1 MNSLILGALALLGL
15 YLGYRFYGS
24 FIEKK
29 LIKPDDKYPTPAV
42 THNDGVDYSP
52 AKTSMLFGHHFSSIA
67 GAGPIIGPLIG
78 VTFFGWLI
86 SSIWILVGS
95 VFIGAVH
102 DYTSMM
108 LSVRNKGKSI
118 ADIAGFSLGAR
129 SKNVFAIFLWIA
141 LVLVVAA
148 FGDATAQTLVKKPQI
163 VIPTFGL
170 ILLAIFFGNLV
181 YKMKVPLLI
190 GTVISLV
197 LLGFLVYLG
206 ELFPIVLPDTLLGM
220 SNLRFWFWALIIYA
234 FFASVVPVW
243 ILLQPRDYI
252 SSWLL
257 YIGLGLGF
265 LGLIIAAPKIQA
277 PALVTT
283 NSPSQGPIWPMLFVL
298 IACGAV
304 SGFHSLVSSGT
315 TSKQLAREGLGKKIG
330 YGSMILEAVLAIM
343 VVMIAASALSW
354 DPAAAKSQFGLQ
366 YLMKSAAAGG
376 GGGPI
381 VAFAVG
387 FGRIA
392 QSLPGISLVVGT
404 YFGMLMLNA
413 FVITTLDTATR
424 LGRFLVTETGG
435 PKVKTLNNRWFAS
448 FITAGAAGLIA
459 STGGI
464 KTIWPVF
471 GATNQLV
478 AALALVIVSAYLIGV
493 KKPGIY
499 TIIPAIFMLLTTI
512 AALLYK
518 MTEFFIS
525 GGANNI
531 VLGVIS
537 LILVGLS
544 IYIVLEAR
552 DILLFMKGKR
562 EPLKDIHPAWNP
574 DKASS

>member
-1 MNSLILGALALLGL
+1 MNSLILGAIALLGL
-15 YLGYRFYGS
+15 YLGYRFYGG

-29 LIKPDDKYPTPAV
+29 LIRPDDKYPTPAV
-42 THNDGVDYSP
+42 TQNDGVDYSP
-52 AKTSMLFGHHFSSIA
+52 AKTAMLFGHHFSSIA

-78 VTFFGWLI
+78 VTYFGWLV

-95 VFIGAVH
+95 IFIGAVH

-118 ADIAGFSLGAR
+118 ADIAGFCLGTR
-129 SKNVFAIFLWIA
+129 SKNVFSIFLWIA

-148 FGDATAQTLVKKPQI
+148 FGDATAQTLVSKPEI

-170 ILLAIFFGNLV
+170 IFLAIFFGNLV
-181 YKMKVPLLI
+181 YRMKVPLLI
-190 GTVISLV
+190 GTIFSLIILA
-197 LLGFLVYLG
+197 LLIYLG
-206 ELFPIVLPDTLLGM
+206 VLFPIALPGMILGM
-220 SNLRFWFWALIIYA
+220 SSLRFWFWALMIYA

-243 ILLQPRDYI
+243 VLLQPRDYI

-257 YIGLGLGF
+257 YIGLAIGF

-277 PALVTT
+277 PALVTASSST
-283 NSPSQGPIWPMLFVL
+283 QGPIWPMLFVL

-315 TSKQLAREGLGKKIG
+315 TSKQLAREELGKRIG
-330 YGSMILEAVLAIM
+330 YGSMILEAILAIM
-343 VVMIAASALSW
+343 VVMIAAAALNW
-354 DPAAAKSQFGLQ
+354 DPLSAKSEFGLQ
-366 YLMKSAAAGG
+366 YLMKSTAEGG

-381 VAFAVG
+381 VAFAIG
-387 FGRIA
+387 FGRMA
-392 QSLPGISLVVGT
+392 NALPGISLTIGI

-424 LGRFLVTETGG
+424 LGRFLVIETGG
-435 PKVKTLNNRWFAS
+435 QKSRILNNRWFAS
-448 FITAGAAGLIA
+448 LITAGAAGLIA

-478 AALALVIVSAYLIGV
+478 AALALVIVSTYLIGV

-499 TIIPAIFMLLTTI
+499 TVIPAIFMLLTTI
-512 AALLYK
+512 AALIYQ
-518 MTEFFIS
+518 MTGFF
-525 GGANNI
+525 GGGEKNYA
-531 VLGVIS
+531 LGVIS

-552 DILLFMKGKR
+552 DVLLFIKGR
-562 EPLKDIHPAWNP
+562 RAPITDSHPAWSA
-574 DKASS
+574 DKASL

>member
-1 MNSLILGALALLGL
+1 MNSLVLGAIALIGL
-15 YLGYRFYGS
+15 FLGYKFYGG
-24 FIEKK
+24 FIERK
-29 LIKPDDKYPTPAV
+29 LIHPNDKYPTPAI
-42 THNDGVDYSP
+42 TEGDGVDYTP

-78 VTFFGWLI
+78 VTFFGWLV

-95 VFIGAVH
+95 IFIGAVH

-118 ADIAGFSLGAR
+118 ADIAGFSLGTRA
-129 SKNVFAIFLWIA
+129 KNVFSIFLWMA

-148 FGDATAQTLVKKPQI
+148 FGDATAQTLVKKPEI

-170 ILLAIFFGNLV
+170 IFLAVLFGNMV
-181 YKMKVPLLI
+181 YRMKMPLLV
-190 GTVISLV
+190 GTVISLAA
-197 LLGFLVYLG
+197 LGFLIYLG
-206 ELFPIVLPDTLLGM
+206 ELYPIRIPETILGM
-220 SNLRFWFWALIIYA
+220 SDLRFWFWALMIYA
-234 FFASVVPVW
+234 LVASVIPVW
-243 ILLQPRDYI
+243 VLLQPRDYI

-265 LGLIIAAPKIQA
+265 IGLIIAAPKIQA
-277 PALVTT
+277 PALVTV
-283 NSPSQGPIWPMLFVL
+283 NSATQGPIWPMLFVL

-343 VVMIAASALSW
+343 VVMIASAALIW
-354 DPAAAKSQFGLQ
+354 DPSAAKSEFGLQ
-366 YLMKSAAAGG
+366 YLMKSVAAGG

-381 VAFAVG
+381 VAFATG
-387 FGRIA
+387 FGRVI
-392 QSLPGISLVVGT
+392 QRIPGISIIVGI

-424 LGRFLVTETGG
+424 LGRFILTEVGG
-435 PKVKTLNNRWFAS
+435 SRIKAFGNRWVTS
-448 FITAGAAGLIA
+448 LITVAAAGMIA

-464 KTIWPVF
+464 KAIWPVF

-478 AALALVIVSAYLIGV
+478 AALALIIVSAYLIGV

-499 TIIPAIFMLLTTI
+499 TIIPAIFMLITTI
-512 AALLYK
+512 GALFYK
-518 MTEFFIS
+518 MTQFFGG
-525 GGANNI
+525 GGANNF
-531 VLGVIS
+531 VLGVVSVI
-537 LILVGLS
+537 LIILS
-544 IYIVLEAR
+544 IYVALEAK
-552 DILLFMKGKR
+552 DILLFIKGKR
-562 EPLKDIHPAWNP
+562 HPLTDVHPAWTS
-574 DKASS
+574 DT

>member
-1 MNSLILGALALLGL
+1 MLGGFALLAL
-15 YLGYRFYGS
+15 YIGYRFYGG

-29 LIKPDDKYPTPAV
+29 LIGPDDKYPTPAI
-42 THNDGVDYSP
+42 TQGDGVDYTP
-52 AKTSMLFGHHFSSIA
+52 ARTSMLFGHHFSSIA

-78 VTFFGWLI
+78 VTFFGWLV
-86 SSIWILVGS
+86 SSIWIVIGS
-95 VFIGAVH
+95 IFIGAVH

-118 ADIAGFSLGAR
+118 ADIAGFSLGVRA
-129 SKNVFAIFLWIA
+129 KNVFSIFLWLA

-148 FGDATAQTLVKKPQI
+148 FGDATAQTLVKKPEI

-170 ILLAIFFGNLV
+170 IFLAILFGNLV
-181 YKMKVPLLI
+181 YKMKMPLLI
-190 GTVISLV
+190 GTLISLAA
-197 LLGFLVYLG
+197 LAFLIYLG
-206 ELFPIVLPDTLLGM
+206 ELFPIRIPQTILGM
-220 SNLRFWFWALIIYA
+220 SDLRFWFWALMIYA
-234 FFASVVPVW
+234 LFASVIPVW
-243 ILLQPRDYI
+243 VLLQPRDYI

-257 YIGLGLGF
+257 YIGLGVGF
-265 LGLIIAAPKIQA
+265 IGLILAAPKIQA
-277 PALVTT
+277 PALVTL

-315 TSKQLAREGLGKKIG
+315 TSKQLAREGLGKRIG

-343 VVMIAASALSW
+343 VVMIAAAALTW
-354 DPAAAKSQFGLQ
+354 DPTAAKSEFGLQ

-381 VAFAVG
+381 VAFATG
-387 FGRIA
+387 FGLVIQRI
-392 QSLPGISLVVGT
+392 PGITLVVGI

-424 LGRFLVTETGG
+424 LGRFILNEVGG
-435 PKVKTLNNRWFAS
+435 SRIKGFGNRWVTSA
-448 FITAGAAGLIA
+448 ITVAAAGLIA

-464 KTIWPVF
+464 KAIWPVF

-478 AALALVIVSAYLIGV
+478 AALALIVVSAYLIGV

-499 TIIPAIFMLLTTI
+499 TVIPAIIMLVTTI
-512 AALLYK
+512 AALFYK
-518 MTEFFIS
+518 MTQFFS
-525 GGANNI
+525 GGGANNY

-537 LILVGLS
+537 IILIILS
-544 IYIVLEAR
+544 IYVALEAK
-552 DILLFMKGKR
+552 DVLFFIKGKR
-562 EPLKDIHPAWNP
+562 HPIVDSHPAWNS
-574 DKASS
+574 KA

>member
-1 MNSLILGALALLGL
+1 MNSLVLGGVALFAL
-15 YLGYRFYGS
+15 YIGYRFYGG

-29 LIKPDDKYPTPAV
+29 LIGPDDKYPTPAV
-42 THNDGVDYSP
+42 TQGDGVDYTP
-52 AKTSMLFGHHFSSIA
+52 ARTSMLFGHHFSSIA

-86 SSIWILVGS
+86 SSIWILIGS
-95 VFIGAVH
+95 IFIGAVH

-118 ADIAGFSLGAR
+118 ADIAGFSLGVRA
-129 SKNVFAIFLWIA
+129 KNVFSIFLWIA

-148 FGDATAQTLVKKPQI
+148 FGDATAQTLVKKPEI

-170 ILLAIFFGNLV
+170 IFLAILFGNLV
-181 YKMKVPLLI
+181 YKMKMPLLI
-190 GTVISLV
+190 GTLISLAA
-197 LLGFLVYLG
+197 LAFLIYLG
-206 ELFPIVLPDTLLGM
+206 ELFPIRIPETILGM
-220 SNLRFWFWALIIYA
+220 SDLRFWFWALMIYA
-234 FFASVVPVW
+234 LIASVIPVW
-243 ILLQPRDYI
+243 VLLQPRDYI

-257 YIGLGLGF
+257 YIGLGVGF
-265 LGLIIAAPKIQA
+265 LGLILAAPKIQA
-277 PALVTT
+277 PALVTM

-315 TSKQLAREGLGKKIG
+315 TSKQLAREGLGKRIG

-343 VVMIAASALSW
+343 VVMIAAASLTW
-354 DPAAAKSQFGLQ
+354 DPTAAKSEFGLQ

-381 VAFAVG
+381 VAFATG
-387 FGRIA
+387 FGRVI
-392 QSLPGISLVVGT
+392 QRLPGISIVVGI

-424 LGRFLVTETGG
+424 LGRFILTEVGG
-435 PKVKTLNNRWFAS
+435 SRIKGFGNRWVTSA
-448 FITAGAAGLIA
+448 ITVAAAGLIA

-464 KTIWPVF
+464 KAIWPVF

-478 AALALVIVSAYLIGV
+478 AALALIVVSAYLIGV

-499 TIIPAIFMLLTTI
+499 TVIPAIIMLVTTI
-512 AALLYK
+512 GALFFK
-518 MTEFFIS
+518 MTQFFGG
-525 GGANNI
+525 GGANNY

-537 LILVGLS
+537 IILIILS
-544 IYIVLEAR
+544 IYVALEAK
-552 DILLFMKGKR
+552 DVLFFIKGKR
-562 EPLKDIHPAWNP
+562 RPIVDSHPAWNSKP
-574 DKASS
+574 